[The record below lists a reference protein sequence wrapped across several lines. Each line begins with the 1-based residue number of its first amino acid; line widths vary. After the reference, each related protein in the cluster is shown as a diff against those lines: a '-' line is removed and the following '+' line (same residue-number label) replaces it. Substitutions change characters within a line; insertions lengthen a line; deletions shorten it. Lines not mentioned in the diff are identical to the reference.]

1 MSSASQ
7 KLINAVIG
15 IGGSAVG
22 IAIYQNLSGGAATAT
37 ATATASE
44 KPSSVA
50 IASTSSP
57 VGGKQVQ

>member
-37 ATATASE
+37 ASE

-50 IASTSSP
+50 MVSRSSP
-57 VGGKQVQ
+57 VGEKQVQ

>member
-22 IAIYQNLSGGAATAT
+22 IAIYQNLSGAVDTTAASA
-37 ATATASE
+37 ASST
-44 KPSSVA
+44 PA
-50 IASTSSP
+50 IASPSP
-57 VGGKQVQ
+57 ISAEGKQVQ

>member
-1 MSSASQ
+1 MSAAK
-7 KLINAVIG
+7 KLVNAVVG

-37 ATATASE
+37 ASGSASE

-57 VGGKQVQ
+57 TGGKQVQ

>member
-22 IAIYQNLSGGAATAT
+22 IAIHQNLSGAVDTTAASA
-37 ATATASE
+37 AASST
-44 KPSSVA
+44 PA
-50 IASTSSP
+50 IASPSP
-57 VGGKQVQ
+57 ISAEGKQVQ